1 MDSVPAATSD
11 TSMGMLERR
20 RIEAGIIAP
29 IYRALVEELGS
40 QRAAAILARAIA
52 EDARLAGQRMA
63 AQEPGGASLR
73 TFIGIQELWTRGGA
87 LQTEIVEQTDDA
99 FAFNVHHCAYA
110 QMYRDMGLADI
121 GSLLSCVRDKEFITG
136 YDPTLSMTRSQTI
149 MQGATHCD
157 FRYTRTSQA

>member
-52 EDARLAGQRMA
+52 EHRHAERFEHL
-63 AQEPGGASLR
+63 
-73 TFIGIQELWTRGGA
+73 
-87 LQTEIVEQTDDA
+87 
-99 FAFNVHHCAYA
+99 
-110 QMYRDMGLADI
+110 
-121 GSLLSCVRDKEFITG
+121 
-136 YDPTLSMTRSQTI
+136 
-149 MQGATHCD
+149 
-157 FRYTRTSQA
+157 